1 MRGRTDELL
10 EVLDALDGDALQR
23 WGHAC
28 VDGLVRH
35 CEEINDLNVFPIPDS
50 DTGTNLLFTMRAAM
64 ESVEQNTSSQA
75 SAHDVAMAMARGATT
90 GARGNSGIILSQVIR
105 GLAESSQAGPLTSTT
120 FRAALDVG
128 ASLVRSAVSVPVE
141 GTIVTV
147 LDCAA
152 AAARECSDDT
162 PIAQLAVRVADAA
175 VEALE
180 RTPGQLE
187 ILREAGAVD
196 AGGLGLVVLLD
207 ALVWVI
213 TGFMPDRRHFVR
225 ARPAGA
231 TTSIDAL
238 TDCTA
243 IAGKQDFEVMYLLA
257 DSDESRIATLRARL
271 GDLGDSVIIVDDGA
285 GCWSTHVHCRDAGAA
300 VEAGL
305 AAGRVYQLRINCF
318 ALDEVNA
325 AHAQDKSDTGFADR
339 GILAVVEGDGAAELY
354 RSEGA
359 TVLRCDTPITATQ
372 LLAAIRKMGNREVLV
387 LPNGALAAHEL
398 VAVGVAARD
407 ARRDVLLLPCSSMV
421 QGLAALAV
429 HDVLR
434 IAVDDA
440 FAMSE
445 VAASTRWGSLRV
457 AAERALTLVGTCGE
471 GDGLGLI
478 GREVVVI
485 ESDVE
490 EAGRKLLD
498 RVLGLGGELVT
509 MLVGADAPEGLVAHL
524 EAHIAE
530 HHPGVEVMVYP
541 GGQKGDLLQLG
552 VE

>member
-1 MRGRTDELL
+1 ML

-64 ESVEQNTSSQA
+64 ESVEQNTSGQP
-75 SAHDVAMAMARGATT
+75 SAHEVAVAMARGATT

-105 GLAESSQAGPLTSTT
+105 GLAESSQDGPLTSTT

-180 RTPGQLE
+180 RTPGQLA
-187 ILREAGAVD
+187 ILGDAGAVD

-213 TGFMPDRRHFVR
+213 TGFTPDRRHFVR
-225 ARPAGA
+225 ARPAA
-231 TTSIDAL
+231 IDAGAADA
-238 TDCTA
+238 DCTA

-271 GDLGDSVIIVDDGA
+271 GELGDSVIIVDDGA
-285 GCWSTHVHCRDAGAA
+285 GCWSSHVHCRDAGAA

-325 AHAQDKSDTGFADR
+325 ARSQDKPLTGSADR

-359 TVLRCDTPITATQ
+359 TVLRCDQPITATQ

-387 LPNGALAAHEL
+387 LPNGALAAHQL

-407 ARRDVLLLPCSSMV
+407 TRRDVLLLPSSSMV

-457 AAERALTLVGTCGE
+457 AAERALTLVGTCE
-471 GDGLGLI
+471 KGDGLGLI

-485 ESDVE
+485 EADVE
-490 EAGRKLLD
+490 EASRKLLD

-509 MLVGADAPEGLVAHL
+509 MLVGADAPATLVAHL
-524 EAHIAE
+524 ETHIAE